1 MNEAFLLEIS
11 VESLGA
17 ALAAERAGA
26 ARVELCSN
34 LQAGG
39 VTPNWDLLRQI
50 RVALNIP
57 VFSIIRPRGGDFVYS
72 ESELVTM
79 FEQIE
84 EAKKIVVDGVVLG
97 VLCPDRSIDV
107 ARTRELV
114 DCADPLP
121 VTFHRAFDHARNF
134 LEALEDVIATGSRRL
149 LTSGGAA
156 TVPEGIT
163 VLRRLLE
170 AAAERI
176 IVMPGGGLHAGN
188 FAEVRRALPAR
199 EFHTGLG
206 SVLPYG
212 GCDFSRSE
220 AEIRA
225 MLARA

>member
-1 MNEAFLLEIS
+1 MNETFLLEVS
-11 VESLGA
+11 VESLAA

-39 VTPNWDLLRQI
+39 VTPNSDLLSQVRAALKI
-50 RVALNIP
+50 R

-72 ESELVTM
+72 ESE
-79 FEQIE
+79 FEAMIAQIQE
-84 EAKKIVVDGVVLG
+84 VKKLGVDGVVLG
-97 VLCPDRSIDV
+97 LLLPDRSIDV

-114 DCADPLP
+114 DSADPLP
-121 VTFHRAFDHARNF
+121 VTFHRAFDHTRNL
-134 LEALEDVIATGSRRL
+134 LEACEDVIASGSRRL

-156 TVPEGIT
+156 AVPEGIPL
-163 VLRRLLE
+163 LRRLLE
-170 AAAERI
+170 SASERI

-188 FAEVRRALPAR
+188 LAEVRRALPAR

-212 GCDFSRSE
+212 SSDFSRFE
-220 AEIRA
+220 TEIRA
-225 MLARA
+225 MLESA

>member
-1 MNEAFLLEIS
+1 MNETFLLEIS

-17 ALAAERAGA
+17 VLAAQRAGA
-26 ARVELCSN
+26 ARVELCSD

-39 VTPNWDLLRQI
+39 VTPNSNLLRQV
-50 RVALNIP
+50 RAALKIP

-72 ESELVTM
+72 ESELVVMTA
-79 FEQIE
+79 QIE
-84 EAKKIVVDGVVLG
+84 EAKKIGVDGVVLG
-97 VLCPDRSIDV
+97 VLRPDRSIDV

-121 VTFHRAFDHARNF
+121 VSFHRAFDQTGNS

-149 LTSGGAA
+149 LTAGGAA
-156 TVPEGIT
+156 RVPEGIP

-188 FAEVRRALPAR
+188 FAQVRRALPAR

-206 SVLPYG
+206 SVLAYG
-212 GCDFSRSE
+212 SSDFSRFE

-225 MLARA
+225 MLGSA